1 MSLLSSLLNGTLE
14 QDIVKAVDT
23 LERVAGVVVEKLEQA
38 PETIEER
45 AESVAKEATRA
56 TRIIDV
62 VEQRVQGST
71 TSSNEVS

>member
-23 LERVAGVVVEKLEQA
+23 LERVADVVVEKLEQA